1 MSPAELNRL
10 QSIQSSHILVRP
22 RDVYSLAS
30 AHSDA
35 SKQFIDLK
43 SPAHSGGL
51 ASHGVEQ
58 KSTDLQ
64 VMHIYICEDCEH
76 LVMVR

>member
-1 MSPAELNRL
+1 MGPAELNRL
-10 QSIQSSHILVRP
+10 QSIQSSHVLVRP

-51 ASHGVEQ
+51 ASHEIEQ
-58 KSTDLQ
+58 KSADLQ
-64 VMHIYICEDCEH
+64 VTHIYICENCEH
-76 LVMVR
+76 LMIMR